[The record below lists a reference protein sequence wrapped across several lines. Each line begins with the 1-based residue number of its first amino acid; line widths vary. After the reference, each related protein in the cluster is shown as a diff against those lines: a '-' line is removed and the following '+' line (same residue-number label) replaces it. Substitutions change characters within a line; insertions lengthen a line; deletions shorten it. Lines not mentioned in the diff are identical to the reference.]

1 MTEDT
6 FKDLCLCGET
16 TKVQFKES
24 FTSQKEIAKEMIAFA
39 NTKGGVILFGV
50 EDKCGKLVGLS
61 YDEIQVISRELGNA
75 ANEQVRPTIYIE
87 TEVVRV
93 EEKHFLICSVEEGK
107 NKPYKNLNGEIWVK
121 QGADKR
127 RITEN
132 SEILALFQDSGSYQP
147 DAAGVNGT
155 TFNDLD
161 RYAIDEYLQK
171 VYATTLDGFGGK
183 AEQVLKNIHILNH
196 HGVPTLAGYLFF
208 GKHPEYN
215 CPTCMVK
222 AVSFFGNDLAG
233 TQYRDS
239 KEILGNMPQLY
250 DKSMAFLK
258 ANLHNVQEEGASF
271 NTLGK
276 LEIAEEVLEEV
287 VQNALVHR
295 DLLRPAPIRLFVFD
309 DRVEVISPGAL
320 AGGLTEEDI
329 RNGKTYQ
336 RNPYMATFATN
347 ALYYKGIGSGIVRIL
362 AEYPEIQLEN
372 DVSAKEFKV
381 IIERP
386 IQKSDVT
393 TQKGA
398 LKDSDTIQKS
408 DVTTQKGALKDSDT
422 IQKSDVTIQK
432 EALKDSDTI
441 QKSDSTI
448 QKEALKDSDTIQK
461 SDVTI
466 QKEALKDSDTI
477 QKSDST
483 IQKNLDSSQVSVLN
497 FFREH
502 PKATID
508 DMVAELNDLSLGG
521 VKFIIAKLQKKGL
534 LKRVGGRKHGEWQVL

>member
-1 MTEDT
+1 MTFRKIILSLFVTLSMAAHAQARLPTE
-6 FKDLCLCGET
+6 KQL
-16 TKVQFKES
+16 KEA

-39 NTKGGVILFGV
+39 NSKGGVILFGV
-50 EDKCGKLVGLS
+50 EDKSGKLVGLS

-75 ANEQVRPTIYIE
+75 ANEQVRPTIYID
-87 TEVVRV
+87 TEVVRMD
-93 EEKHFLICSVEEGK
+93 EKHFLICSIEEGK

-132 SEILALFQDSGSYQP
+132 AEILSLFQDSGSYQP

-155 TFNDLD
+155 TFDDLD
-161 RYAIDEYLQK
+161 RYAIDDYLQK
-171 VYATTLDGFGGK
+171 IYATTLDGFGGK
-183 AEQVLKNIHILNH
+183 AEQVLKNIHVLNH
-196 HGVPTLAGYLFF
+196 NGVPTLAGYLFF

-233 TQYRDS
+233 TQYRDT

-271 NTLGK
+271 NTVGK

-295 DLLRPAPIRLFVFD
+295 DLLRSAPIRILIFD
-309 DRVEVISPGAL
+309 NRVEIISPGAL

-347 ALYYKGIGSGIVRIL
+347 ALHYKGIGSGIVRIL
-362 AEYPEIQLEN
+362 AEYPDIQLDN
-372 DVSAKEFKV
+372 DDSAKEFKV
-381 IIERP
+381 TIWRA
-386 IQKSDVT
+386 KSKDEST
-393 TQKGA
+393 TQKSEIA
-398 LKDSDTIQKS
+398 TQKESLKDIS
-408 DVTTQKGALKDSDT
+408 TTQKDEYAT
-422 IQKSDVTIQK
+422 QKSESTTQK
-432 EALKDSDTI
+432 DLDATQKKVLEFFKNNPQGTRVEAAN
-441 QKSDSTI
+441 
-448 QKEALKDSDTIQK
+448 ALGDITED
-461 SDVTI
+461 
-466 QKEALKDSDTI
+466 
-477 QKSDST
+477 
-483 IQKNLDSSQVSVLN
+483 
-497 FFREH
+497 
-502 PKATID
+502 
-508 DMVAELNDLSLGG
+508 G
-521 VKFIIAKLQKKGL
+521 VKFVIGKLQQKGL
-534 LKRVGGRKHGEWQVL
+534 LKRVGGRKHGEWQVLI

>member
-1 MTEDT
+1 MTEDF

-147 DAAGVNGT
+147 DAVGVNGT
-155 TFNDLD
+155 TFDDLD
-161 RYAIDEYLQK
+161 RYAIDDYLQK

-222 AVSFFGNDLAG
+222 AVSFFVNDLAG

-239 KEILGNMPQLY
+239 KEIFGNMPQLY
-250 DKSMAFLK
+250 DKTMAFLK

-309 DRVEVISPGAL
+309 NRVEVISPGAL

-362 AEYPEIQLEN
+362 VEYPEIRLEN
-372 DVSAKEFKV
+372 DVNGKEFKV
-381 IIERP
+381 AIPRTIPNGSLKYRN
-386 IQKSDVT
+386 T
-393 TQKGA
+393 TQKDS
-398 LKDSDTIQKS
+398 LKDSNTILKT
-408 DVTTQKGALKDSDT
+408 DVSTQKDSLMDSNTILKALEPIQAEVLKYIMAHPQATREEIADS
-422 IQKSDVTIQK
+422 
-432 EALKDSDTI
+432 
-441 QKSDSTI
+441 
-448 QKEALKDSDTIQK
+448 
-461 SDVTI
+461 
-466 QKEALKDSDTI
+466 
-477 QKSDST
+477 
-483 IQKNLDSSQVSVLN
+483 
-497 FFREH
+497 
-502 PKATID
+502 ID
-508 DMVAELNDLSLGG
+508 GISFGG

-534 LKRVGGRKHGEWQVL
+534 LKRVGGRKFGEWLVFI

>member
-16 TKVQFKES
+16 TKVQFKEA

-39 NTKGGVILFGV
+39 NSKGGVILFGV
-50 EDKCGKLVGLS
+50 EDKSGKLVGLS

-75 ANEQVRPTIYIE
+75 ANEQVRPTIYID
-87 TEVVRV
+87 TEVVRMD
-93 EEKHFLICSVEEGK
+93 EKHFLICSIEEGK

-132 SEILALFQDSGSYQP
+132 TEILSLFQDSGSYQP

-155 TFNDLD
+155 TFDDLD
-161 RYAIDEYLQK
+161 RYAIDDYLQK

-183 AEQVLKNIHILNH
+183 AEQVLKNIHVLNH
-196 HGVPTLAGYLFF
+196 NSVPTLAGYLFF

-233 TQYRDS
+233 TQYRDT

-271 NTLGK
+271 NTVGK

-295 DLLRPAPIRLFVFD
+295 DLLRSAPIRILIFD
-309 DRVEVISPGAL
+309 NRVEIISPGAL

-347 ALYYKGIGSGIVRIL
+347 ALHYKGIGSGIVRIL
-362 AEYPEIQLEN
+362 AEYPDIQLDN
-372 DVSAKEFKV
+372 DDSAKEFKV
-381 IIERP
+381 TVWRA
-386 IQKSDVT
+386 KSKDEST
-393 TQKGA
+393 TQK
-398 LKDSDTIQKS
+398 SEI
-408 DVTTQKGALKDSDT
+408 TTQKESLKDISTTQKDECAT
-422 IQKSDVTIQK
+422 QKSESTTQK
-432 EALKDSDTI
+432 DLDAT
-441 QKSDSTI
+441 
-448 QKEALKDSDTIQK
+448 
-461 SDVTI
+461 
-466 QKEALKDSDTI
+466 
-477 QKSDST
+477 
-483 IQKNLDSSQVSVLN
+483 QKNVLE
-497 FFREH
+497 FFKNN
-502 PKATID
+502 PKGTRVEA
-508 DMVAELNDLSLGG
+508 ANALGDITEDG
-521 VKFIIAKLQKKGL
+521 VKFVIGKLQQKGL
-534 LKRVGGRKHGEWQVL
+534 LKRVGGRKHGEWQVLI

>member
-1 MTEDT
+1 MW
-6 FKDLCLCGET
+6 
-16 TKVQFKES
+16 
-24 FTSQKEIAKEMIAFA
+24 
-39 NTKGGVILFGV
+39 
-50 EDKCGKLVGLS
+50 
-61 YDEIQVISRELGNA
+61 
-75 ANEQVRPTIYIE
+75 
-87 TEVVRV
+87 VVRV

-155 TFNDLD
+155 TFDDLD

-250 DKSMAFLK
+250 NKSMAFLK

-309 DRVEVISPGAL
+309 NRVEVISPGAL

-372 DVSAKEFKV
+372 DASAKEFKV
-381 IIERP
+381 IIKRI
-386 IQKSDVT
+386 IQKREAATQKRETATQKRETATQKGQFEDIDT
-393 TQKGA
+393 TQK
-398 LKDSDTIQKS
+398 
-408 DVTTQKGALKDSDT
+408 
-422 IQKSDVTIQK
+422 K
-432 EALKDSDTI
+432 EIAT
-441 QKSDSTI
+441 
-448 QKEALKDSDTIQK
+448 
-461 SDVTI
+461 
-466 QKEALKDSDTI
+466 
-477 QKSDST
+477 
-483 IQKNLDSSQVSVLN
+483 QKNLDTTQKKVLEYFKDN
-497 FFREH
+497 
-502 PKATID
+502 PKATRVD
-508 DMVAELNDLSLGG
+508 AANALGNITEDG

-534 LKRVGGRKHGEWQVL
+534 LKRVGGRKYGEWLVFI

>member
-1 MTEDT
+1 MTEDV

-147 DAAGVNGT
+147 DAVGVNGT
-155 TFNDLD
+155 TFDDLD

-372 DVSAKEFKV
+372 DDSAKEFKV
-381 IIERP
+381 IIERT
-386 IQKSDVT
+386 IKKSDVT
-393 TQKGA
+393 T
-398 LKDSDTIQKS
+398 
-408 DVTTQKGALKDSDT
+408 
-422 IQKSDVTIQK
+422 QK

-448 QKEALKDSDTIQK
+448 QKEALKDSN
-461 SDVTI
+461 
-466 QKEALKDSDTI
+466 TI

-483 IQKNLDSSQVSVLN
+483 IQKNLDPSQVRVLN

-508 DMVAELNDLSLGG
+508 EMVAELNGLSLGG
-521 VKFIIAKLQKKGL
+521 VKFIIAKLQKNGL
-534 LKRVGGRKHGEWQVL
+534 LKRVGGRKHGEWKVLV

>member
-16 TKVQFKES
+16 TKVQFKET

-50 EDKCGKLVGLS
+50 EDKSGKLVGLS

-75 ANEQVRPTIYIE
+75 ANEQVRPTIYID
-87 TEVVRV
+87 TEVVRT
-93 EEKHFLICSVEEGK
+93 EEKHFLVCSIEEGK

-132 SEILALFQDSGSYQP
+132 AEILALFQDSGSYQP
-147 DAAGVNGT
+147 DAAAVNGT
-155 TFNDLD
+155 TFDDLD

-183 AEQVLKNIHILNH
+183 AEQVLKNIHVLSHN
-196 HGVPTLAGYLFF
+196 GVPTLAGYLFF

-233 TQYRDS
+233 TQFRDT

-295 DLLRPAPIRLFVFD
+295 DLLRPAPIRIFVFD
-309 DRVEVISPGAL
+309 NRVEIISPGAL
-320 AGGLTEEDI
+320 AGGLTEDDI
-329 RNGKTYQ
+329 RSGKTYQ
-336 RNPYMATFATN
+336 RNPYMAIFATN
-347 ALYYKGIGSGIVRIL
+347 ALYYRGIGSGIVRIL
-362 AEYPEIQLEN
+362 AEYPDIQLDN
-372 DVSAKEFKV
+372 DDSAKEFKV
-381 IIERP
+381 TIWRTTP
-386 IQKSDVT
+386 KNGVTIQKNSN
-393 TQKGA
+393 
-398 LKDSDTIQKS
+398 TIQKS
-408 DVTTQKGALKDSDT
+408 ETTTQKKLLKGEIT
-422 IQKSDVTIQK
+422 TQKSKFTTQKSEIATQK
-432 EALKDSDTI
+432 ELDT
-441 QKSDSTI
+441 T
-448 QKEALKDSDTIQK
+448 QKE
-461 SDVTI
+461 
-466 QKEALKDSDTI
+466 
-477 QKSDST
+477 
-483 IQKNLDSSQVSVLN
+483 VLEY
-497 FFREH
+497 FREN
-502 PKATID
+502 PKGTRVEAAKAIGNITED
-508 DMVAELNDLSLGG
+508 G
-521 VKFIIAKLQKKGL
+521 VKFIIGKLQQKGL
-534 LKRVGGRKHGEWQVL
+534 LKRVGGRKHGEWQVLI